1 MEPPPKPPLLP
12 LDLLPDLFELDEPD
26 LLPDLLLEL
35 VPDLEE
41 LEELEEPELLPLLP
55 LRREFETVPVVLSR
69 TEEVLPVFLVEV
81 SLPDEIVEDFLALR

>member
-35 VPDLEE
+35 VPD